1 MTAPD
6 KTELG
11 QTEFGQ
17 TELGKASPLIL
28 ASASPR
34 RAELLRSAG
43 VAFEVRPA
51 DIDETPQPGERPRE
65 LALRL
70 AREKA
75 RAIAAGLRDDDGK
88 TAPWAV
94 LGADTIV
101 VIDGEALGKPADRDE
116 ARQMM
121 QRLADRSHEVISAF
135 CVVSSAGE
143 RQHAASTR
151 VTFRALDEA
160 ELEGYLDRG
169 GWDDKAG
176 AYAIQAEA
184 GYIVRSIEGSYSNV
198 VGLPLCETVE
208 ALAQLGLLAAC
219 RGKAT

>member
-1 MTAPD
+1 MA
-6 KTELG
+6 ERH
-11 QTEFGQ
+11 QI
-17 TELGKASPLIL
+17 SPLIL

-51 DIDETPQPGERPRE
+51 HIDEAPRPEERPRQ

-70 AREKA
+70 AQRKA
-75 RAIAAGLRDDDGK
+75 RAVAEELSQ
-88 TAPWAV
+88 TTWAV

-101 VIDGEALGKPADRDE
+101 VVDGEALGKPVDRED
-116 ARQMM
+116 ARSMLR
-121 QRLADRSHEVISAF
+121 RLENRSHEVISAF
-135 CVVSSAGE
+135 SLLSSAGE
-143 RQHAASTR
+143 RHETASTR
-151 VTFRALDEA
+151 VSFRAFDDD

-184 GYIVRSIEGSYSNV
+184 GYLVSSIEGSYSNV
-198 VGLPLCETVE
+198 VGLPLCETIE
-208 ALAQLGLLAAC
+208 ALQQLGLLAAC
-219 RGKAT
+219 RAPRQTKSRKRSHD